1 MDDLFQDNQK
11 ISLKKEVLSSLTAKG
26 ILFQATRGLDYLH
39 QNHFVHRNVKP
50 SSFLIKEIQSRDGT
64 RFAIKITDFRLTRQL
79 DPSKDLS
86 GSAASDGWEAP
97 ESKKEKQALRQSLD
111 IFILGCFYHYLLTG
125 TDQAESK
132 PRHPF
137 GDSELTRLGK
147 IPNLKTDVY
156 QKKWTPKDIKD
167 EKAIELIKKMIKYN
181 ESERPK
187 LTEVLNHE
195 YFKPANKD
203 YYPIYD
209 YPIPGLCVIFNQE
222 HFRTLRVSFLSYF
235 LSFTDKINVYALVTL
250 S

>member
-1 MDDLFQDNQK
+1 MLIVRFIATELCLCSIDDLFQENREK
-11 ISLKKEVLSSLTAKG
+11 SILKQAVLSSLTAKE

-50 SSFLIKEIQSRDGT
+50 SSFLIKEIQSREGT
-64 RFAIKITDFRLTRQL
+64 RYAIKITDFRLTRQL

-86 GSAASDGWEAP
+86 GNAASDGWEAP

-111 IFILGCFYHYLLTG
+111 VFILACFYHYVLTG
-125 TDQAESK
+125 TDEMTSK

-137 GDSELTRLGK
+137 GDSELTRIVK
-147 IPNLKTDVY
+147 IPDRKTDVY
-156 QKKWTPKDIKD
+156 QKKWKPKGIKD
-167 EKAIELIKKMIKYN
+167 EKAIDLITMMIKFN

-187 LTEVLNHE
+187 LSEVLEHQ

-209 YPIPGLCVIFNQE
+209 YDIPGLCVIFNQE
-222 HFRTLRVSFLSYF
+222 FFRTLSVRFLS
-235 LSFTDKINVYALVTL
+235 
-250 S
+250 